1 MIVAGEA
8 SGDLHGARLVEA
20 AMARRPDLDFYGL
33 GGGRLAEAGVHL
45 LFDLSHQ
52 QIIGFSEAVFKLRQV
67 LSTLKALKTSMAED
81 RPAAVVLIDY
91 PDFNFSLAKAAKRLG
106 VPVFYYISP
115 QLWAWRQGRVKKV
128 RRFVDRMV
136 VIFPFEKDFYL
147 RHGIEADFVGH
158 PLLDTLNPPRPR
170 QTVKAE
176 LGFDPARPLL
186 LLLPGSRRPEIRQ
199 HLAPMLEAAGLAAGR
214 IPAMQVAVAAADTI
228 EDDILAPFLAAG
240 PPQVRV
246 VRGRTHDLQNAADV
260 ALSASGTATLE
271 TALMLTPLVVMYRL
285 KPLTFFLTQRLVS
298 VEHVAM
304 PNLIAGRRLVP
315 ELLQKETRPDRMA
328 AEVLALFE
336 DSEVYA
342 RTVEGLREVRER
354 LGAPGASDR
363 AAGLLVQTIEAGP
376 RAGG

>member
-20 AMARRPDLDFYGL
+20 ALARRPDLRFYGL
-33 GGGRLAEAGVHL
+33 GGARLAAAGVEL
-45 LFDLSHQ
+45 LFDLSNQ
-52 QIIGFSEAVFKLRQV
+52 QIIGFGEAVFKLRQV
-67 LSTLKALKTSMAED
+67 LSTLKTLKTSLAQD

-91 PDFNFSLAKAAKRLG
+91 PDFNFSLAKTARRLG

-136 VIFPFEKDFYL
+136 VIFPFEKEFYR

-158 PLLDTLNPPRPR
+158 PLLDTLNPPRLR
-170 QTVKAE
+170 ETVKAE
-176 LGFDPARPLL
+176 LGLDPARPLL
-186 LLLPGSRRPEIRQ
+186 LLLPGSRLAEIRR
-199 HLAPMLEAAGLAAGR
+199 HLAPMLAAAGLVTGQR
-214 IPAMQVAVAAADTI
+214 PEVQVAVAEADTI
-228 EDDILAPFLAAG
+228 DDDALAPFLAAG

-285 KPLTFFLTQRLVS
+285 KPLTFFLLKRLAS

-315 ELLQKETRPDRMA
+315 ELLQKEARPDRMA

-336 DSEVYA
+336 DSEAYA

-363 AAGLLVQTIEAGP
+363 AAGLLVETIEAAS